1 MTTQA
6 LYNKWRGQSF
16 GDILGQEHIT
26 TTLRNQIRTG
36 RIGHAYLFT
45 GLRGTGKTSTA
56 RILAKAVNCL
66 GETDDPPCNQCRVCQ
81 NVSQGRSVDLV
92 EIDGA
97 SNRGIDEIRELRDRV
112 AFAPSESRY
121 KVYVIDEV
129 HMLTNEAFNA
139 LLKTLEEPP
148 PHVIF
153 VLCTTEPHRL
163 PATVLSRCQRFDF
176 RRGAVA
182 VVVQKLGTICAQEHI
197 QISVDALDYIARRAT
212 GSFRDAESL
221 LDQLAAYGQ
230 EEITLDLVQRV
241 LGSVSSVLI
250 VQLIVSITN
259 GDAPTG
265 LRVIRQAFDEGAE
278 PRQFLSEIL
287 DHLRALML
295 LWVGGTDDLHTLADE
310 TLEQLRQVPSD
321 GTFSLTRLVTAIK
334 VFTQAGQSLRMAV
347 RPELPIELAFLESM
361 LQDGDAAPVLAGA
374 AAVES
379 ARPGRVP
386 VRVEGGG
393 DANRTIERVRQI
405 PQAAEAAVV
414 TEPETSTAISEP
426 VVPEPERERARAQAQ
441 PVAPPAEP
449 KERVQAGADQPV
461 QGDSPQGA
469 AKPEGESL
477 RLEWVQGNW
486 PQVLTRV
493 KPRSPQVQALLN
505 SAYPVGVQGD
515 TVLLNCE
522 ARFHRDTLSE
532 ESRRSLVEEALS
544 EVLGRACRV
553 ECVIDSPAR
562 ETSARVPQA
571 GPGGDLF
578 SASED
583 AEGLRRKLRNHPTV
597 KMLEDLGG
605 RVTNVQLTGEG
616 ETKESHGE

>member
-36 RIGHAYLFT
+36 RVGHAYLFT

-56 RILAKAVNCL
+56 RILAKAVNCV

-81 NVSQGRSVDLV
+81 SISQGRSVDLV

-148 PHVIF
+148 SHVIF

-176 RRGAVA
+176 RRGSVA
-182 VVVQKLGTICAQEHI
+182 VLKGKLNTICAQENI
-197 QISVDALDYIARRAT
+197 RISAEALDYIARRAT

-221 LDQLAAYGQ
+221 LDQLSAYGQ
-230 EEITLDLVQRV
+230 EDITLDLVQRV
-241 LGSVSSVLI
+241 LGSVSSALI
-250 VQLIVSITN
+250 VQLIFSITSADTA
-259 GDAPTG
+259 GG

-295 LWVGGTDDLHTLADE
+295 LWVGGEGDLQTLSDE
-310 TLEQLRQVPSD
+310 TIEQLQGVPDD
-321 GTFSLTRLVTAIK
+321 GAFSLARLVATIK
-334 VFTQAGQSLRMAV
+334 GFSQAGQSLRTAA
-347 RPELPIELAFLESM
+347 RPELPIELAFLEAV
-361 LQDGDAAPVLAGA
+361 LEGDAAATA
-374 AAVES
+374 AAVPAVERPRAATPDREAAATGES
-379 ARPGRVP
+379 SRVPRSRASEVATVVREPEAPRIEAAPPVRSEEQQVEAMDRPGP
-386 VRVEGGG
+386 
-393 DANRTIERVRQI
+393 
-405 PQAAEAAVV
+405 
-414 TEPETSTAISEP
+414 
-426 VVPEPERERARAQAQ
+426 AQ
-441 PVAPPAEP
+441 PVPEAIATADVRAPTEAAGVVEVVRSEP
-449 KERVQAGADQPV
+449 
-461 QGDSPQGA
+461 
-469 AKPEGESL
+469 ESL

-486 PQVLTRV
+486 PQVVTRMRS
-493 KPRSPQVQALLN
+493 RSPNVQALLN

-515 TVLLNCE
+515 TIVLNCE
-522 ARFHRDTLSE
+522 APFHREKLSE
-532 ESRRSLVEEALS
+532 PSRRSMVEEAVS
-544 EVLGRACRV
+544 EVLGRACRI
-553 ECVIDSPAR
+553 ECVTNAPMHGADAPAAA
-562 ETSARVPQA
+562 TS
-571 GPGGDLF
+571 PGGDLF
-578 SASED
+578 SAAED
-583 AEGLRRKLRNHPTV
+583 AENLRHKLRNHPTV

-605 RVTNVQLTGEG
+605 RVTNVRLSGES
-616 ETKESHGE
+616 ETKENHGK